1 MSCIMSEGVNQSGIM
16 ALRLGISGEG
26 DSMNGN

>member
-1 MSCIMSEGVNQSGIM
+1 MSCVISEGVNQSGIM
-16 ALRLGISGEG
+16 ALQFGISGEG